1 MKELSSDTQCLI
13 ATISSFRLISR
24 DKDPARI
31 NPVQDPVGVDPDPII
46 RVADP
51 ARINPVQDPV
61 GVDPD

>member
-31 NPVQDPVGVDPDPII
+31 NPVQDPVGVDLDLII
-46 RVADP
+46 RVSDP
-51 ARINPVQDPV
+51 AGVDLVQNPVEVDPV
-61 GVDPD
+61 